1 MTREELKDRIRAS
14 IAFWMEGEYDE
25 PYEEALESVQGD
37 VFGVAYCQYDD
48 GEVCVD
54 EQWMVDLNE
63 GKLYLELNGREYHAE
78 YYNSLEDM
86 EDAFAYGL
94 DFDEL
99 IGEADD
105 WVERWKE
112 DFK

>member
-1 MTREELKDRIRAS
+1 MDIKDVIRQNLAE
-14 IAFWMEGEYDE
+14 WMADE
-25 PYEEALESVQGD
+25 YEEPLEETLEKVQGD
-37 VFGVAYCQYDD
+37 VFGIAYSQYED

-54 EQWMVDLNE
+54 EQWMVDLNPDRPR
-63 GKLYLELNGREYHAE
+63 LYLELDGRQYDEEVYE
-78 YYNSLEDM
+78 DLEDM
-86 EDAFAYGL
+86 EENLEWL

>member
-1 MTREELKDRIRAS
+1 MDIKDVIRQNLAE
-14 IAFWMEGEYDE
+14 WMANE
-25 PYEEALESVQGD
+25 YEEPLEETLEEVQGD

-54 EQWMVDLNE
+54 EQWMVDLNPNE
-63 GKLYLELNGREYHAE
+63 PKLYLELNGRIYHEEIYKDLADME
-78 YYNSLEDM
+78 ESLEW
-86 EDAFAYGL
+86 L

-99 IGEADD
+99 IGEADA

>member
-1 MTREELKDRIRAS
+1 MDIKDRIRQD
-14 IAFWMEGEYDE
+14 IAFWMAEEYE
-25 PYEEALESVQGD
+25 ETLEEALESVQGD
-37 VFGVAYCQYDD
+37 VFGVAYCQYAD

-86 EDAFAYGL
+86 EDAFEYGL
-94 DFDEL
+94 GFDEL

>member
-1 MTREELKDRIRAS
+1 MDIKDRIRQD
-14 IAFWMEGEYDE
+14 IAFWMAGEYE
-25 PYEEALESVQGD
+25 ETLEEALESVQGD
-37 VFGVAYCQYDD
+37 VFGVAYCQYAD

-63 GKLYLELNGREYHAE
+63 GKLYLELNGRVYHE
-78 YYNSLEDM
+78 EIYRTLGEM
-86 EDAFAYGL
+86 EVAFRYGL
-94 DFDEL
+94 DFDGL

>member
-1 MTREELKDRIRAS
+1 MDIKDRIRAS
-14 IAFWMEGEYDE
+14 IASWMEGEYDE

-54 EQWMVDLNE
+54 EQWYVDLV
-63 GKLYLELNGREYHAE
+63 GARLYLELNGRQYHE
-78 YYNSLEDM
+78 ERYNSLEDM
-86 EDAFAYGL
+86 EDAFEYGL
-94 DFDEL
+94 DFDEM

>member
-1 MTREELKDRIRAS
+1 MDYKELIRKRIAR
-14 IAFWMEGEYDE
+14 WMEGEYEE

-37 VFGVAYCQYDD
+37 VFGVAYCQYAD

-63 GKLYLELNGREYHAE
+63 CKFYLELNGRNYHEEEY
-78 YYNSLEDM
+78 NTLRDM
-86 EDAFAYGL
+86 YQAFEYGL
-94 DFDEL
+94 DYDEL